1 VKNIL
6 VDSTIWIEFFHERG
20 RSIEADVLQELITEE
35 NNIFICPVIYQEV
48 LQGVRDDKIFKEIK
62 NILLNALMINT
73 EIMYVTEHAIDLYGF
88 LRKKGVTVRKQYD
101 CLIASYAILN
111 DTYLFHNDSDFEQI
125 AKYSK
130 LKIFN
135 YMNSP
140 E

>member
-1 VKNIL
+1 VKDIL
-6 VDSTIWIEFFHERG
+6 VDSTIWIEFFHERE

-62 NILLNALMINT
+62 NILLNALMLNT
-73 EIMYVTEHAIDLYGF
+73 EIMYVTEHAIDLYRF
-88 LRKKGVTVRKQYD
+88 LRKKGVTIRKQYD

-111 DTYLFHNDSDFEQI
+111 DMHLFHNDSDFEQI
-125 AKYSK
+125 EKHSK
-130 LKIFN
+130 LKIFK
-135 YMNSP
+135 YK